1 MPKINN
7 LEELKKLREKSITD
21 TAARKEGKFRV
32 IIGLGTCGIAA
43 GGRKIMEAAM
53 EEISKRGLKDV
64 SVETTGC
71 IGMCQNEPLMD
82 IVRPG
87 EPRVTYGNL
96 KPEDVPRII
105 ADHLV
110 NGNIVEDLVVAKI
123 PNKEED
129 WGRNLR

>member
-7 LEELKKLREKSITD
+7 LEELRKLREKSISE
-21 TAARKEGKFRV
+21 TAARKEGRFRV

-53 EEISKRGLKDV
+53 EEIAKRGLNDV

-110 NGNIVEDLVVAKI
+110 NGNVVEDKVI
-123 PNKEED
+123 
-129 WGRNLR
+129 GRPE

>member
-53 EEISKRGLKDV
+53 EEIAKRGLKDV

-110 NGNIVEDLVVAKI
+110 NGNVVEEKVI
-123 PNKEED
+123 
-129 WGRNLR
+129 GRPE

>member
-7 LEELKKLREKSITD
+7 LEELKKLREKSITV

-110 NGNIVEDLVVAKI
+110 NGIVV
-123 PNKEED
+123 EEKVI
-129 WGRNLR
+129 GRPE

>member
-1 MPKINN
+1 MPKISN
-7 LEELKKLREKSITD
+7 LEELKKLREKSIAV

-43 GGRKIMEAAM
+43 GGRKIMEVAM

-87 EPRVTYGNL
+87 EPRVTYGTL

-123 PNKEED
+123 PNKE
-129 WGRNLR
+129 

>member
-1 MPKINN
+1 MPKISN
-7 LEELKKLREKSITD
+7 LEELKKLRDKSIAE
-21 TAARKEGKFRV
+21 TAARKEGRFRV

-53 EEISKRGLKDV
+53 EEIAKRGLKYV

-110 NGNIVEDLVVAKI
+110 NGNVVEEKVI
-123 PNKEED
+123 
-129 WGRNLR
+129 GRPE

>member
-71 IGMCQNEPLMD
+71 IGMCQNEPH
-82 IVRPG
+82 
-87 EPRVTYGNL
+87 T
-96 KPEDVPRII
+96 
-105 ADHLV
+105 AT
-110 NGNIVEDLVVAKI
+110 
-123 PNKEED
+123 
-129 WGRNLR
+129 

>member
-7 LEELKKLREKSITD
+7 LEELKKLREKSITE

-110 NGNIVEDLVVAKI
+110 NGIVV
-123 PNKEED
+123 EEKVI
-129 WGRNLR
+129 GRPE

>member
-7 LEELKKLREKSITD
+7 LEELKKLREKSVAE
-21 TAARKEGKFRV
+21 TAARKEGRYRV

-53 EEISKRGLKDV
+53 DEIAKRGLKDV

-110 NGNIVEDLVVAKI
+110 NGNIVEEKVI
-123 PNKEED
+123 
-129 WGRNLR
+129 GRPE

>member
-1 MPKINN
+1 
-7 LEELKKLREKSITD
+7 
-21 TAARKEGKFRV
+21 
-32 IIGLGTCGIAA
+32 
-43 GGRKIMEAAM
+43 MEAAM
-53 EEISKRGLKDV
+53 EEIAKRGLKDV

-110 NGNIVEDLVVAKI
+110 NGNVVEEKVI
-123 PNKEED
+123 
-129 WGRNLR
+129 GRPE

>member
-7 LEELKKLREKSITD
+7 LEELKKLREKSIAE
-21 TAARKEGKFRV
+21 TAARKEGRYRV

-53 EEISKRGLKDV
+53 DEITKRGLKDV

-110 NGNIVEDLVVAKI
+110 NGNVVEEKVI
-123 PNKEED
+123 
-129 WGRNLR
+129 GRPE

>member
-7 LEELKKLREKSITD
+7 LEELKKLREKSIAE
-21 TAARKEGKFRV
+21 TAARKEGRYRV

-53 EEISKRGLKDV
+53 DEIAKRGLKDV

-110 NGNIVEDLVVAKI
+110 NGNIVEEKVI
-123 PNKEED
+123 
-129 WGRNLR
+129 GRPE

>member
-1 MPKINN
+1 MPKISN
-7 LEELKKLREKSITD
+7 LEELKKLRDKSIAE
-21 TAARKEGKFRV
+21 TAARKEGRFRV
-32 IIGLGTCGIAA
+32 IIGLGTCGISA

-53 EEISKRGLKDV
+53 EEIAKRGLKDV

-87 EPRVTYGNL
+87 EPRVTYGKL

-110 NGNIVEDLVVAKI
+110 NGNVVEEKVI
-123 PNKEED
+123 
-129 WGRNLR
+129 GRPE

>member
-1 MPKINN
+1 MPKISN
-7 LEELKKLREKSITD
+7 LEELKKLRDKSIAE
-21 TAARKEGKFRV
+21 TAARKEGRFRV
-32 IIGLGTCGIAA
+32 IIGLGTCGISA

-53 EEISKRGLKDV
+53 EENAKRGLKDHT
-64 SVETTGC
+64 VETTCC

-110 NGNIVEDLVVAKI
+110 NGNVVEEKVI
-123 PNKEED
+123 
-129 WGRNLR
+129 GRPE

>member
-1 MPKINN
+1 MPKISN
-7 LEELKKLREKSITD
+7 LEELKKLREKSIAV

-53 EEISKRGLKDV
+53 DEIAKRGLKDV

-110 NGNIVEDLVVAKI
+110 NGNIVEEKVI
-123 PNKEED
+123 
-129 WGRNLR
+129 GRPE

>member
-53 EEISKRGLKDV
+53 EEIAKRGLKDV

-87 EPRVTYGNL
+87 EARVTYGNL

-105 ADHLV
+105 AEHLV
-110 NGNIVEDLVVAKI
+110 NGRIVEDKVIGK
-123 PNKEED
+123 PE
-129 WGRNLR
+129 

>member
-7 LEELKKLREKSITD
+7 LEELRKLRDKSISE
-21 TAARKEGKFRV
+21 TAARKEGRVRV

-53 EEISKRGLKDV
+53 EEIAKRGLKDV

-110 NGNIVEDLVVAKI
+110 NGNVVEEKVI
-123 PNKEED
+123 
-129 WGRNLR
+129 GRPE

>member
-1 MPKINN
+1 MPKISN
-7 LEELKKLREKSITD
+7 LEELKKLRDKSIAE
-21 TAARKEGKFRV
+21 TAARKEGRFRV
-32 IIGLGTCGIAA
+32 IIGLGTCGISA

-53 EEISKRGLKDV
+53 EEIAKRGLKDV
-64 SVETTGC
+64 SVETTGS

-82 IVRPG
+82 IVRPS

-123 PNKEED
+123 PNKE
-129 WGRNLR
+129 

>member
-7 LEELKKLREKSITD
+7 LEELKKLREKSIAE
-21 TAARKEGKFRV
+21 TAARKEGKYRV

-53 EEISKRGLKDV
+53 DEIAKRGLKDV

-110 NGNIVEDLVVAKI
+110 NGNVVEEKVI
-123 PNKEED
+123 
-129 WGRNLR
+129 GRPE

>member
-1 MPKINN
+1 MAKITNIAD
-7 LEELKKLREKSITD
+7 LKKLREKAIAE
-21 TAARKEGKFRV
+21 TASRQEGKFRIV
-32 IIGLGTCGIAA
+32 IGLCTCGIAA

-53 EEISKRGLKDV
+53 EEIAKRGLKDV

-87 EPRVTYGNL
+87 EARVTYGNL

-105 ADHLV
+105 AEHLV
-110 NGNIVEDLVVAKI
+110 NGRIVEDKVIGK
-123 PNKEED
+123 PE
-129 WGRNLR
+129 

>member
-71 IGMCQNEPLMD
+71 IGMCRNEPLMD

-110 NGNIVEDLVVAKI
+110 NGNVVEEKVI
-123 PNKEED
+123 
-129 WGRNLR
+129 GRPE